1 MVTTSRPAGSDG
13 RSSSSLAFTRSIT
26 LSAFSPWRITTMP
39 PTTSPCPSMSATPRR
54 ISGPSATL
62 ATSFT
67 WMGVPPSDRS
77 TIFSR
82 SAIDFT

>member
-1 MVTTSRPAGSDG
+1 MVTTSTPSGSEG
-13 RSSSSLAFTRSIT
+13 PISASLAFTRSIT
-26 LSAFSPWRITTMP
+26 LRAFSPWRITTIP

-67 WMGVPPSDRS
+67 WMGVPASDFS
-77 TIFSR
+77 T
-82 SAIDFT
+82 

>member
-1 MVTTSRPAGSDG
+1 MVTTSTPSGRDG
-13 RSSSSLAFTRSIT
+13 PSSASLVFTRSMT
-26 LSAFSPWRITTMP
+26 LRAFSPWRITTIP
-39 PTTSPCPSMSATPRR
+39 PTTSPWPSRSATPRR

-67 WMGVPPSDRS
+67 WMGVPPSDFS
-77 TIFSR
+77 TSFSR